1 MKSITGI
8 FPLWKPRGMTSF
20 SAVKEVGRQFKTKK
34 AGHTGTLDPDVEGV
48 LPICL
53 GKATKLVE
61 YLTADTKTYCGEVT
75 LGVSTTTEDA
85 SGEIVD
91 EAYIEEVMTRHDVED
106 MFEELTGSIEQ
117 VPPMYSAVKIKGK
130 KLYEYAREG
139 KTIERPA
146 RQVTIHELKLTSDPL
161 LHEGKVS
168 FTFEVT
174 CSKGTYIRTLC
185 VSIGE
190 KFGYPAHMSSLT
202 REASGAFNRTNCF
215 TLEDLTDAA
224 AKNSQEKLLMSV
236 EQALTRFPIV
246 KVDEETEKK
255 VLQGAILPLHAEAA
269 VDEEVWALYNQRE
282 ECLALYKKDPKRDG
296 MMKPEKMIRSIH
308 D

>member
-1 MKSITGI
+1 MTGI
-8 FPLWKPRGMTSF
+8 FPLWKPKGMTSF
-20 SAVKEVGRQFKTKK
+20 TAVKEVGKRFGTKK

-61 YLTADTKTYCGEVT
+61 YLTADTKTYCGEVM

-85 SGEIVD
+85 SGEIVA
-91 EAYIEEVMTRHDVED
+91 EAYIEDVMTRHDVED
-106 MFEELTGSIEQ
+106 IFEELTGTIEQ

-139 KTIERPA
+139 KTIDRPA
-146 RQVTIHELKLTSDPL
+146 RQVTIYELKLTSDPL
-161 LHEGKVS
+161 LQEGKVS

-185 VSIGE
+185 VAMGE
-190 KFGYPAHMSSLT
+190 KLGYPAHMASLT
-202 REASGAFNRTNCF
+202 REASGTFNRKSCYS
-215 TLEDLTDAA
+215 LEDLADAA
-224 AKNSQEKLLMSV
+224 DKNTQERLLISV
-236 EQALTRFPIV
+236 EQALTQFPVV

-255 VLQGAILPLHAEAA
+255 VLQGAILPLHGEAA
-269 VDEEVWALYNQRE
+269 VDENLWALYNQRE

>member
-1 MKSITGI
+1 MKSTTGI
-8 FPLWKPRGMTSF
+8 FPLWKPKGMTSF

-75 LGVSTTTEDA
+75 LGISTTTEDA
-85 SGEIVD
+85 SGEIVT
-91 EAYIEEVMTRHDVED
+91 EAYIEDVITRDDVQEV
-106 MFEELTGSIEQ
+106 FEELTGSIEQ

-139 KTIERPA
+139 KIIERPA

-161 LHEGKVS
+161 LREGKVS

-185 VSIGE
+185 VAIGE

-202 REASGAFNRTNCF
+202 REASGAFNRSNCF
-215 TLEDLTDAA
+215 TLEELTDATI
-224 AKNSQEKLLMSV
+224 KNSQEQLLMSV

-246 KVDEETEKK
+246 TVDKETEKK
-255 VLQGAILPLHAEAA
+255 VLQGAILPLHGETG
-269 VDEEVWALYNQRE
+269 DEKVWALYNQRE